1 MKLSSGTLI
10 AGIVF
15 LLALLVAAAIAKRGG
30 DKAAP
35 AEVQKFV
42 PVDTLGTAPPP
53 HTDAEAAVVPL
64 PPAPLPPDPVPAL
77 PSNWK

>member
-15 LLALLVAAAIAKRGG
+15 LLALLVAAAIANRGSER
-30 DKAAP
+30 AAP
-35 AEVQKFV
+35 AEVEKFV
-42 PVDTLGTAPPP
+42 PVDTLGMAPPP
-53 HTDAEAAVVPL
+53 RNDAEAAAVPL
-64 PPAPLPPDPVPAL
+64 PAVPLPADPVPAL